1 MFGLGIWELVIIL
14 VLIMIVFGVGK
25 LPEVGTGLGK
35 GIRNFKKAFHEENE
49 KLTDGSQS
57 NTATSNNESSS
68 PSSSN

>member
-1 MFGLGIWELVIIL
+1 MFGLGIWELVIVL

-49 KLTDGSQS
+49 KLL
-57 NTATSNNESSS
+57 NESNSTEQKKD
-68 PSSSN
+68 PS

>member
-35 GIRNFKKAFHEENE
+35 GIKNFKRAFNEEEN
-49 KLTDGSQS
+49 KLTDGSKS
-57 NTATSNNESSS
+57 ETKSENVEN
-68 PSSSN
+68 